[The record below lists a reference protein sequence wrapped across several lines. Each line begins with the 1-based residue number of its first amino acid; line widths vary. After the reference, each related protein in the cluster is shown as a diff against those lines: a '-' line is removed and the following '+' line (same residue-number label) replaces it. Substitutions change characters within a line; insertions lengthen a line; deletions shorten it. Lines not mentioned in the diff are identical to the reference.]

1 MNKELWQD
9 ELQRD
14 VEKLGY
20 FPCKNPKHSLQR
32 TELLLLVA
40 AVPGGGKLEE
50 CPCRVLTDISSLL
63 LLHVLHINFK
73 FYDFSS
79 PSSTWNVTRA
89 IGEMPHI
96 IICQAEDMGSDRP
109 GPPRLP
115 AYDVHVLRD
124 AMYDQ

>member
-1 MNKELWQD
+1 MAGRAPERCGEIGLLSVQK
-9 ELQRD
+9 
-14 VEKLGY
+14 
-20 FPCKNPKHSLQR
+20 PKAQFATNGIIIISGSGPWR
-32 TELLLLVA
+32 
-40 AVPGGGKLEE
+40 GKLEE